1 MPYAFRLLSYLY
13 LKKVQGLL
21 SLLWL
26 IAFSNA
32 QAFNELPEG
41 KWSYQVGV
49 DSWSLNASVAKD
61 PEPWNAQ
68 NTNLLLPNAA
78 TKWPY
83 KATSAFTSVS
93 GSQQVSKSTYLS
105 LKARADQTVGLRLD
119 EAMLQHNLSPS
130 LGLRFGVV
138 NYKTSWCR
146 SYEPDSVWIREVE
159 TICVTKGLQDVTGG
173 APGLQIFTNQTWGDY
188 LVQSQVGLYR
198 PLALGYA
205 PREFGNYFPSP
216 NFKVTKNNK
225 VGFNV
230 NVLNLQTAIE
240 GRLSYIHA
248 NQRAYLPESDI
259 LGDVLQVSEMWFWGL
274 SAPLT
279 PRLTARLTQLMQKQR
294 IECWSHLNSGNWCN
308 LKVAQKKSATTIEL
322 AYASSSL
329 DLLSFGWSQ
338 TTFDT
343 GRDFFLAD
351 GSFVTQDQPF
361 YIETRQLG
369 AAWRH
374 DWGAGLF
381 SVLQVIQAKQKNG
394 FDDLNFASRGNA
406 IGLRVGYQF

>member
-1 MPYAFRLLSYLY
+1 MLQAFRLKSNLY
-13 LKKVQGLL
+13 LQKVQGLL
-21 SLLWL
+21 CLLWL

-32 QAFNELPEG
+32 QAFNEVPEG
-41 KWSYQVGV
+41 EWSYQVGM

-61 PEPWNAQ
+61 PKPWNAQ

-83 KATSAFTSVS
+83 QATSAFTMVS
-93 GSQQVSKSTYLS
+93 GSQQISKDTHLS

-119 EAMLQHNLSPS
+119 EAKLQHNLSPS

-146 SYEPDSVWIREVE
+146 TYEPDSGWIREVE

-173 APGLQIFTNQTWGDY
+173 APGLQIFTHQTWGNY

-230 NVLNLQTAIE
+230 NVLNLETGIE

-259 LGDVLQVSEMWFWGL
+259 LGNVPQKSDLWYAGL

-279 PRLTARLTQLMQKQR
+279 PQLTARLTQLMQKQR
-294 IECWSHLNSGNWCN
+294 IECWSSLNSEYWCN
-308 LKVAQKKSATTIEL
+308 LKVAQKKSATAIEL
-322 AYASSSL
+322 AYASSSH

-343 GRDFFLAD
+343 SRDFFLVD
-351 GSFVTQDQPF
+351 GSFLTQDQPF
-361 YIETRQLG
+361 YIETRQWG

-374 DWGAGLF
+374 DWHAGFF
-381 SVLQVIQAKQKNG
+381 SILQVIQAKQKNG
-394 FDDLNFASRGNA
+394 FDNLNFASRGNA
-406 IGLRVGYQF
+406 FGLRVGYHF